1 MQTTEFWSPIVGGME
16 SGEPQRAGIWNQQ
29 FFEPGTYY
37 FRSLVPPCRPPPK
50 LAKFSSLIANRQ
62 LVCYLDLRYAGV
74 IASDCLPRRCTNSCA
89 SPSSSSTA

>member
-1 MQTTEFWSPIVGGME
+1 MVDWPARCWSIPQTGVKLRVAYSDQVSYENVVQTTEFWSPIVGGME

-50 LAKFSSLIANRQ
+50 RPGRAVLRQ
-62 LVCYLDLRYAGV
+62 
-74 IASDCLPRRCTNSCA
+74 AS
-89 SPSSSSTA
+89 